1 MPFKEVGDQ
10 LLYTLY
16 LRNQLNQ
23 QEIIIFFPD

>member
-16 LRNQLNQ
+16 LINQLNQ